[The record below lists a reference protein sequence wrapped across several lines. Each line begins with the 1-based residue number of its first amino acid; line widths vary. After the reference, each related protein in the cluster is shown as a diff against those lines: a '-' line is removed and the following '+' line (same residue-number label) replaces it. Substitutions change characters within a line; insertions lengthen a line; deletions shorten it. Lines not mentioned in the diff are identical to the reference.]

1 MRFRFFLRIT
11 CRLAI
16 AAGLFAGTAAHAQTP
31 YNRID
36 VGTQLDARGIGLGF
50 FAKPIPLP
58 AGEWTVVGK
67 HEQQLNLSGGTPDGP
82 SSTPRIMLTLRNTA
96 RQGNPLFAIIVGF
109 TPDSIPINWGNQPC
123 TTNNP
128 LGLVDDFGLK
138 SSDMLYVC
146 ARADAVYDFKETIRN
161 VKTNT
166 NEWMKTYLRG
176 LAPYA
181 DDVPANVVLV
191 DVYGNKFL
199 GKWMGITFLLRAD
212 ANADVNPAYRDHI
225 LSWMHATGKSWTKVI
240 NNDAATLPTLESF
253 WTGK

>member
-1 MRFRFFLRIT
+1 MRFGFLLRIT
-11 CRLAI
+11 FRLVI
-16 AAGLFAGTAAHAQTP
+16 VAGLWVGTCVHAQTP
-31 YNRID
+31 YDSIE

-67 HEQQLNLSGGTPDGP
+67 HEQQLSLSGGRPDGP

-96 RQGNPLFAIIVGF
+96 REGTPLFAIIVGF
-109 TPDSIPINWGNQPC
+109 TPNSIPINWGNRPC

-138 SSDMLYVC
+138 TSDMLYVC
-146 ARADAVYDFKETIRN
+146 ARADAAYNFKETIRN
-161 VKTNT
+161 VKTNP
-166 NEWMKTYLRG
+166 NEWMKTYLTG
-176 LAPYA
+176 LAPHA
-181 DDVPANVVLV
+181 EDIPANVVSV

-212 ANADVNPAYRDHI
+212 ANADVNPSYRDHI
-225 LSWMHATGKSWTKVI
+225 QSWMHATGKSWMKVI
-240 NNDAATLPTLESF
+240 NNDATTLPTLETF
-253 WTGK
+253 RTGK